1 MVEVIGEV
9 SLGFVIFSLIL
20 NIVCFLI
27 MFGYISQ
34 LNQQISIASSNFQQS
49 NESVAEAIVSI
60 GSLLDDLDEVSGD
73 LIRPPAV
80 GDVLAQ
86 GLQMFMMS
94 KLQNMLPDGMPAIN
108 EIINSQRVPEPE
120 IWQEVNQNQS
130 AEVLSGQTG
139 TVNVGT
145 QIGENI
151 KKNGLMAVGALV
163 LIKVAQK
170 AVVGLGVNRSI
181 NKLSDSVG
189 LGSTVRAN

>member
-49 NESVAEAIVSI
+49 NESVAEAIVSL

-130 AEVLSGQTG
+130 AEVKTKGH
-139 TVNVGT
+139 
-145 QIGENI
+145 
-151 KKNGLMAVGALV
+151 
-163 LIKVAQK
+163 
-170 AVVGLGVNRSI
+170 
-181 NKLSDSVG
+181 
-189 LGSTVRAN
+189 

>member
-49 NESVAEAIVSI
+49 NESVAEAIVSL

-120 IWQEVNQNQS
+120 IWQEVNQNHV
-130 AEVLSGQTG
+130 EGVKT
-139 TVNVGT
+139 
-145 QIGENI
+145 
-151 KKNGLMAVGALV
+151 KGL
-163 LIKVAQK
+163 
-170 AVVGLGVNRSI
+170 
-181 NKLSDSVG
+181 
-189 LGSTVRAN
+189 

>member
-1 MVEVIGEV
+1 VVEVIVEV

-49 NESVAEAIVSI
+49 NESVAEAIVSL

-94 KLQNMLPDGMPAIN
+94 KLQGMLPDGMPAIN
-108 EIINSQRVPEPE
+108 EIINSQRVPEQE
-120 IWQEVNQNQS
+120 VWQEVNQNHVE
-130 AEVLSGQTG
+130 EVKT
-139 TVNVGT
+139 
-145 QIGENI
+145 
-151 KKNGLMAVGALV
+151 KGL
-163 LIKVAQK
+163 
-170 AVVGLGVNRSI
+170 
-181 NKLSDSVG
+181 
-189 LGSTVRAN
+189 

>member
-1 MVEVIGEV
+1 VVEVIGEV

-27 MFGYISQ
+27 MFGYITQ

-49 NESVAEAIVSI
+49 NESVAEAIVSL

-120 IWQEVNQNQS
+120 IWQGVNQNHVE
-130 AEVLSGQTG
+130 EVKT
-139 TVNVGT
+139 
-145 QIGENI
+145 
-151 KKNGLMAVGALV
+151 KGL
-163 LIKVAQK
+163 
-170 AVVGLGVNRSI
+170 
-181 NKLSDSVG
+181 
-189 LGSTVRAN
+189 

>member
-49 NESVAEAIVSI
+49 NESVAEAIVSL

-120 IWQEVNQNQS
+120 LWQEVKQNHV
-130 AEVLSGQTG
+130 E
-139 TVNVGT
+139 
-145 QIGENI
+145 EI
-151 KKNGLMAVGALV
+151 KTKGL
-163 LIKVAQK
+163 
-170 AVVGLGVNRSI
+170 
-181 NKLSDSVG
+181 
-189 LGSTVRAN
+189 

>member
-1 MVEVIGEV
+1 
-9 SLGFVIFSLIL
+9 
-20 NIVCFLI
+20 

-49 NESVAEAIVSI
+49 NESVAEAIVSL

-120 IWQEVNQNQS
+120 IWQEVNQNHV
-130 AEVLSGQTG
+130 EGVKT
-139 TVNVGT
+139 
-145 QIGENI
+145 
-151 KKNGLMAVGALV
+151 KGL
-163 LIKVAQK
+163 
-170 AVVGLGVNRSI
+170 
-181 NKLSDSVG
+181 
-189 LGSTVRAN
+189 

>member
-1 MVEVIGEV
+1 LGVVEVIAEV

-27 MFGYISQ
+27 MFVYISQ

-49 NESVAEAIVSI
+49 NESVAEAIVSL

-94 KLQNMLPDGMPAIN
+94 KLQGMLPDGMPAIN
-108 EIINSQRVPEPE
+108 EIINSQRVPEQE
-120 IWQEVNQNQS
+120 VWQEVNQNHVE
-130 AEVLSGQTG
+130 EVKT
-139 TVNVGT
+139 
-145 QIGENI
+145 
-151 KKNGLMAVGALV
+151 KGL
-163 LIKVAQK
+163 
-170 AVVGLGVNRSI
+170 
-181 NKLSDSVG
+181 
-189 LGSTVRAN
+189 

>member
-1 MVEVIGEV
+1 
-9 SLGFVIFSLIL
+9 
-20 NIVCFLI
+20 

-49 NESVAEAIVSI
+49 NESVAEAIVSL

-130 AEVLSGQTG
+130 AEVKTKGH
-139 TVNVGT
+139 
-145 QIGENI
+145 
-151 KKNGLMAVGALV
+151 
-163 LIKVAQK
+163 
-170 AVVGLGVNRSI
+170 
-181 NKLSDSVG
+181 
-189 LGSTVRAN
+189 

>member
-49 NESVAEAIVSI
+49 NESVAEAIVSL

-120 IWQEVNQNQS
+120 IWQEVNQNHVE
-130 AEVLSGQTG
+130 EVKT
-139 TVNVGT
+139 
-145 QIGENI
+145 
-151 KKNGLMAVGALV
+151 KGL
-163 LIKVAQK
+163 
-170 AVVGLGVNRSI
+170 
-181 NKLSDSVG
+181 
-189 LGSTVRAN
+189 

>member
-1 MVEVIGEV
+1 
-9 SLGFVIFSLIL
+9 
-20 NIVCFLI
+20 

-49 NESVAEAIVSI
+49 NESVAEAIVSL

-120 IWQEVNQNQS
+120 LWQEVKQNHV
-130 AEVLSGQTG
+130 E
-139 TVNVGT
+139 
-145 QIGENI
+145 EI
-151 KKNGLMAVGALV
+151 KTKGL
-163 LIKVAQK
+163 
-170 AVVGLGVNRSI
+170 
-181 NKLSDSVG
+181 
-189 LGSTVRAN
+189 